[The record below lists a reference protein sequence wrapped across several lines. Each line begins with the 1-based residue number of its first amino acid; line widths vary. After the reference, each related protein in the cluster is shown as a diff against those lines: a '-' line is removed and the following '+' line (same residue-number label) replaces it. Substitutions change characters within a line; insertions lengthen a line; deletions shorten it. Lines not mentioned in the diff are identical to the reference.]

1 MKFSQEETSIDNLR
15 ALCLR
20 WNRAAAKYAAGSEY
34 VDDPERVF
42 AAIKRRME
50 FQEKVAHRK
59 VGQIIAL
66 LEQETSASLKLLE
79 GSGAKPVGVLGEL
92 RSNDLDNYVTPLAV
106 QP

>member
-1 MKFSQEETSIDNLR
+1 
-15 ALCLR
+15 
-20 WNRAAAKYAAGSEY
+20 
-34 VDDPERVF
+34 
-42 AAIKRRME
+42 ME